1 MNKEEMKQQAL
12 MMLRCQLKIFPNW
25 KELYDSAINN
35 LRDLHIHDEE
45 CHKYVTKKIYSAPDM
60 FVIFVNTEEGGDF
73 WLEIDKRILHEIRKK
88 DRWDLVPDI
97 PTFIEVDDEI

>member
-1 MNKEEMKQQAL
+1 MNKEEMKKEAL

-45 CHKYVTKKIYSAPDM
+45 CHKCVTKKIYSAPDM
-60 FVIFVNTEEGGDF
+60 FVIFVNTEEGEDF
-73 WLEIDKRILHEIRKK
+73 WFEIDKRILHEIRKK